1 MRPEVVKTVVS
12 GETRE
17 ASADFMTHVQSQY
30 SSANTYELIGVI
42 TKDGQGT
49 LTVSQGYN
57 LNCSLNVREGELY
70 IGNGT
75 EGEHITLLAQP
86 HLSDSPT
93 ITIGG
98 NNASMVLDNAT
109 FKYNVHDKN
118 NRTSYVSAIAI
129 GNSDG
134 AGSLELKNNSV
145 LYTSQSFFAYTV
157 NCQGH
162 VQGTYAGTE
171 GEALYTGGIKGQ
183 SSLIISG
190 GSKAQAG
197 ITFYFADIDITVDG
211 QGSVFEDGVRCISS
225 DYVGWLGDADGS
237 GSTDVVTNVTI
248 QNGGTWTSRN
258 DLTASA
264 AEGATTNITVTGE
277 GSTFNSERNTKLGDD
292 GRTTTTNLTVTDKAV
307 ANITDLTVGTE
318 DGKATSTVTIGED
331 STLNAGAVKV
341 YAGGEIINNGAINEG
356 KTKKVLSWRDDSSMG
371 LSGGYA
377 ATTET
382 VVAGITMEGGNLV
395 NTSTL
400 TTANLTINSGT
411 VTSTGEIK
419 LSDTLTLNGGK
430 LSLTVSSANLKRAY
444 VSAAALQTGEAPA
457 IELVATENLKAGKY
471 HILSVGETPESEGG
485 EEQPPAVTSTS
496 GEGASGEGESTTVSN
511 PIQYTMIGV
520 DGMTTT
526 WEGGDLYLTLENQ
539 LMIWRDPLSDALQA
553 ANWGVFHSS
562 QAFTGTL
569 WAQRPAATCIIVDEG
584 TLLTAWGSAYS
595 SFISQSGD
603 SKFNGADYSIYGA
616 SMGVEAPL
624 SKHRIVGAAFGYDIG
639 KVSPG
644 TTTDV
649 DQTTV
654 HVAAYGRAA
663 VWCLGNQSNI
673 ALDWSVAYGRT
684 TSEHD
689 AIPGDWTQNSFQID
703 ARATYSHSINSRTAV
718 SAFVGAQYFT
728 QEDASNARA
737 DVDGI
742 TNLRVM
748 LGTGIHRTVTDRTTV
763 FGEAALRHD
772 IVRDNPHVMLDGFDY
787 GTGANPGRFGG
798 SISAG
803 VEHRLNDDWKIRA
816 NYSYEVAD
824 DQNEHSFGAGA
835 SYSF

>member
-1 MRPEVVKTVVS
+1 MKLHLPIALAAILGCATATAKTYVAQVIHVVDEGKTSDSTMLLKFSNNNGIWPGSTNESPKAWV
-12 GETRE
+12 
-17 ASADFMTHVQSQY
+17 
-30 SSANTYELIGVI
+30 
-42 TKDGQGT
+42 KDGLGT
-49 LTVSQGYN
+49 ATVTGDLTLYQP
-57 LNCSLNVREGELY
+57 LIVREGTMIIQGCTIKNY
-70 IGNGT
+70 NNFGNGVSN
-75 EGEHITLLAQP
+75 IMV
-86 HLSDSPT
+86 
-93 ITIGG
+93 GG
-98 NNASMVLDNAT
+98 NNAHLTLDNAT
-109 FKYNVHDKN
+109 YKQDLDYNQN
-118 NRTSYVSAIAI
+118 YTTSIAI
-129 GNSDG
+129 GNADG
-134 AGSLELKNNSV
+134 AGTVTLQNNS
-145 LYTSQSFFAYTV
+145 LLHTDHFIFAGYESTASGHVGGTTV
-157 NCQGH
+157 NQNDS
-162 VQGTYAGTE
+162 TPY
-171 GEALYTGGIKGQ
+171 
-183 SSLIISG
+183 SG
-190 GSKAQAG
+190 GTAG
-197 ITFYFADIDITVDG
+197 RSTINI
-211 QGSVFEDGVRCISS
+211 
-225 DYVGWLGDADGS
+225 LS
-237 GSTDVVTNVTI
+237 GSTLSAGTCLQFGDVDVFI
-248 QNGGTWTSRN
+248 
-258 DLTASA
+258 D
-264 AEGATTNITVTGE
+264 GE
-277 GSTFNSERNTKLGDD
+277 GSQLIDLNRDSSPAGPNYSYFGTRNDS
-292 GRTTTTNLTVTDKAV
+292 TTTITLTNGGDLNMQQYLLTGYGANSSTAIKADGEGSEINVKYDAYIGYYETGSSDSIELTNGAKANFEGSADLGYGADATISTDAASSVK
-307 ANITDLTVGTE
+307 GTYFLLNS
-318 DGKATSTVTIGED
+318 KCTIK
-331 STLNAGAVKV
+331 NAGTFQGDTIDVD
-341 YAGGEIINNGAINEG
+341 GATIDN
-356 KTKKVLSWRDDSSMG
+356 
-371 LSGGYA
+371 SG
-377 ATTET
+377 
-382 VVAGITMEGGNLV
+382 
-395 NTSTL
+395 TL
-400 TTANLTINSGT
+400 TGGNLTINSGT

-485 EEQPPAVTSTS
+485 EEQPSAVTSTS
-496 GEGASGEGESTTVSN
+496 GEGASGEGESTSVSN

-539 LMIWRDPLSDALQA
+539 LMIWRDSLSDALQA

-703 ARATYSHSINSRTAV
+703 ARATYSRSINSRTAV

-748 LGTGIHRTVTDRTTV
+748 LGTGIHRSVTDRTTV

-772 IVRDNPHVMLDGFDY
+772 VVRDNPHVMLDGFDY